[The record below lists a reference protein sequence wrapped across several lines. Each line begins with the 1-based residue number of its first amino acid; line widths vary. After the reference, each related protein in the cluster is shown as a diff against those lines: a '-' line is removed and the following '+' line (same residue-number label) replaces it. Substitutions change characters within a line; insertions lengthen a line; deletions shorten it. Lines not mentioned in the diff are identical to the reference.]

1 MSEESIILQ
10 VLGQFRADVD
20 KLTSAVGEVKAEL
33 VGVTLQMAHIVQR
46 MDVANG
52 RTGKLEA
59 RVDAIERHA
68 IHADGVADG
77 KREQREA
84 YWRWTHSLWE
94 AVWSTPGRIVGALA
108 LLSAGWTLREMAS
121 LGEVWPW

>member
-1 MSEESIILQ
+1 MSDESIILQ

-84 YWRWTHSLWE
+84 YRS
-94 AVWSTPGRIVGALA
+94 AVTRVWGLAWSPMGRVIGGLA
-108 LLSAGWTLREMAS
+108 LLMTGWTLRE
-121 LGEVWPW
+121 VWPW